1 MAKSTR
7 SGEPVFTTRKVS
19 KLGAVLGTAA
29 LTLSGLVA
37 VSAPA
42 QAALAGVGPTDPSTG
57 FPSFYTDEGGMSLQL
72 CIDSITLCIADATGP
87 ISAPDGE
94 AFYWAADASAG
105 GIDGHWALEAAF
117 GEAGEPEVFQRT
129 QFAAEDGALVPGAT
143 YTITDPFG
151 SLTCTADGSGGI
163 VNNGCRTESDPA
175 EGFGGA
181 LNGRLGPFLTA
192 TSGAPA
198 GYIGGGPDS
207 SSTVTG
213 SPTGFNMFRVQGPGI
228 TGTCTGGI
236 PNCSETSLFA
246 ISGKLAPGAAAQ
258 VDVSPLDFGNAA
270 TAVTKN
276 ISYSSV
282 GTLPA
287 EVASV
292 TSNNSAFAVTHNCAS
307 VASGS
312 SCSISVTY
320 NPTAGASAAGVLTIT
335 DNTGPEGAAN
345 VRTVDVSGR
354 SLPVASVPTGAS
366 LDFGSQKLAD
376 GATPAKTVRVTNTG
390 AAPLTVSSLNTGS
403 GDFTASG
410 CATAVP
416 AGGSCDVSVTFNP
429 STTGAKAETLTINTD
444 GGNKAVALKGTG
456 TTASIAAVAS
466 YTYADTAVGTSRTG
480 AVTVTNSGDAAMV
493 LGARTLGGAN
503 PSDFRLGSTTAGE
516 CVPGGTLAAN
526 SSCRVTVAFAPRA
539 LGARSA
545 TLTVTGDGAVKNIAL
560 SGRGVDRT
568 LPTVVSRG
576 PAANATAVARGANV
590 SVGFSEAV
598 RGVSRATF
606 RLTNQSTG
614 RTMAATVTRVGTTN
628 RWVLNPTALM
638 SARTRYTARLVGG
651 STAIRDLSN
660 NALRSTSWSFRTR

>member
-1 MAKSTR
+1 MARSAR
-7 SGEPVFTTRKVS
+7 SGEPVFTTRKLS
-19 KLGAVLGTAA
+19 KFGAVLGTAA
-29 LTLSGLVA
+29 LTLGGLVA

-57 FPSFYTDEGGMSLQL
+57 FPSFYTDESGMSLQL

-94 AFYWAADASAG
+94 AFYWAADANAG

-117 GEAGEPEVFQRT
+117 GATEEDPNVSVPEVFQRT
-129 QFAAEDGALVPGAT
+129 QFSAENDALVPGAT

-151 SLTCTADGSGGI
+151 TLTCTADGSGGI

-192 TSGAPA
+192 TAGAPA

-236 PNCSETSLFA
+236 PNCAETSLFA

-258 VDVSPLDFGNAA
+258 VDLSPLDFGNTA

-282 GTLPA
+282 GTLAA
-287 EVASV
+287 EVSSV
-292 TSNNSAFAVTHNCAS
+292 TSNNSAFAATHNCAS

-312 SCSISVTY
+312 SCAISVTY
-320 NPTAGASAAGVLTIT
+320 NPTAGAEANGVLTIT

-345 VRTVDVSGR
+345 ARTVNVSGR
-354 SLPVASVPTGAS
+354 SLPTASVPTGAS
-366 LDFGSQKLAD
+366 LDFGNQKLTD
-376 GATPAKTVRVTNTG
+376 GATPAKTVAVTNTG

-403 GDFTASG
+403 DEFAASG

-416 AGGSCDVSVTFNP
+416 AGGSCDISVTFDP
-429 STTGAKAETLTINTD
+429 STTGSKAETLTINNN
-444 GGNKAVALKGTG
+444 GGNKTVALNGTG
-456 TTASIAAVAS
+456 TRASIAAVTS
-466 YTYADTAVGTSRTG
+466 YTYADTAIGASRPG
-480 AVTVTNSGDAAMV
+480 SIMVTNSGDAAMV
-493 LGARTLGGAN
+493 LGSRTLSGAN
-503 PSDFRLGSTTAGE
+503 ASDFRLGSTAADE
-516 CVPGGTLAAN
+516 CVPGATLAAK
-526 SSCRVTVAFAPRA
+526 SSCRVTVAFTPRA

-545 TLTVTGDGAVKNIAL
+545 MLTVTGDDAVHTIAL

-614 RTMAATVTRVGTTN
+614 RTMSATVTRAGTTN

-638 SARTRYTARLVGG
+638 SARTRLRARHPRCVD
-651 STAIRDLSN
+651 R
-660 NALRSTSWSFRTR
+660 LRVVLLRRLG